1 MVKKAYCLLNWEQ
14 VDATR
19 TFYKREIVE
28 MKPYIMDILGIEEN
42 FLTILIKYCKHL

>member
-1 MVKKAYCLLNWEQ
+1 MTSFFVIWEQ

-28 MKPYIMDILGIEEN
+28 MKPYIMDILEIEEDN
-42 FLTILIKYCKHL
+42 KHLVIK